1 MWNNMSLDQKKRFY
15 RFMLMDDIQFYEEF
29 IAELPLEAQER
40 FFAKTPDFLS
50 EYIGKNGKI
59 NLEDDEIYQNILGEI
74 RRLKT

>member
-15 RFMLMDDIQFYEEF
+15 RFMLMNDIQFYEEF
-29 IAELPLEAQER
+29 IADLPLEAQER

-50 EYIGKNGKI
+50 EYMGKDEKI
-59 NLEDDEIYQNILGEI
+59 NLEDDKIYQNIMKEI

>member
-15 RFMLMDDIQFYEEF
+15 RFILMDDIQFYDEF

-50 EYIGKNGKI
+50 EYISKNEKI
-59 NLEDDEIYQNILGEI
+59 NLKDDKIYQNIMGKI